1 MFCDKCATLFLQ
13 NIVFCVP
20 ELFLYPIYE
29 RHFLKYINEIWY
41 KSVYRCIRKLSWFN
55 RLYLT
60 NLLNSSSYVNIL
72 LIPNMLKFMEYL

>member
-41 KSVYRCIRKLSWFN
+41 KSVYL
-55 RLYLT
+55 
-60 NLLNSSSYVNIL
+60 
-72 LIPNMLKFMEYL
+72 